1 MMDHE
6 ISRSQKQ
13 GSSALRFRF
22 QQFWRRLFFARFDG
36 LPIEGILSGTPT
48 RVTGLAIILML
59 KGRMTV
65 DVNLATYGMIPDSV
79 LLVGRKVYF
88 SLGISTMATSIYA
101 CFRIA

>member
-1 MMDHE
+1 MKSVVHR
-6 ISRSQKQ
+6 SRIFSYASDFSNF
-13 GSSALRFRF
+13 GDDY
-22 QQFWRRLFFARFDG
+22 FFARFDR

-79 LLVGRKVYF
+79 LLVEYGK
-88 SLGISTMATSIYA
+88 SISASAYRRWRLRYMPV
-101 CFRIA
+101 FRIA